1 METIVEVTATESTRA
16 VLQKPGRMK
25 HVRFV
30 SEPSVDASVR
40 HVVVARMS
48 DFEKRSEELQ
58 RFIVRGTSFAAPL
71 VVVALRKELQTFR
84 GLQLL
89 TLLSSRLG
97 SKRDDPFVSPS
108 VDAARR
114 ILKAHSLGAEKH
126 LIASATIESGMLS
139 VWSCEP
145 KLYCCAASDIPALAG
160 FAEYTLGRFTIS
172 PSGSRLHWSDGDVDL
187 DIDAI
192 REFADPKARKETES
206 KYRMEAVQYG
216 SAIRRV
222 RESCGLRQG
231 NIAGLSEREV
241 RRVEKGEVRPH
252 SHTLRKL
259 AAAHGWPVSDYMAK
273 LATESKARPA
283 SRQK

>member
-30 SEPSVDASVR
+30 SKPSGGESVH
-40 HVVVARMS
+40 HVVVARIS

-58 RFIVRGTSFAAPL
+58 RLIVRGTSFAAPL
-71 VVVALRKELQTFR
+71 VVVALRKEQQTSR

-114 ILKAHSLGAEKH
+114 ILKAHALGAEKH
-126 LIASATIESGMLS
+126 LIASATIESGTLS

-145 KLYCCAASDIPALAG
+145 RLYYCAASDIPALAG
-160 FAEYTLGRFTIS
+160 FTQDALGKFKVS
-172 PSGSRLHWSDGDVDL
+172 ASGSRLHWSDGDVDL
-187 DIDAI
+187 DIDTI

-222 RESCGLRQG
+222 RESRGLRQG
-231 NIAGLSEREV
+231 DIAGLSEREV
-241 RRVEKGEVRPH
+241 RRVEKGEVLPH
-252 SHTLRKL
+252 SDTLRKL
-259 AAAHGWPVSDYMAK
+259 AEAHGWPVSEYMAK
-273 LATESKARPA
+273 LATESKTRPA